1 MPYAYCTEVLV
12 LFKAISMGRFSDV
25 LEDALANR
33 AA

>member
-12 LFKAISMGRFSDV
+12 LFKAISTVSISPILGSI
-25 LEDALANR
+25 LANV

>member
-12 LFKAISMGRFSDV
+12 LFKAISMGRFSDI
-25 LEDALANR
+25 LEDTLANL